1 MKKLSLILLIS
12 SIVLTSCNNTT
23 PTINSPEYIDTL
35 IQEQEN
41 INKEIDTQS
50 NPSYPEDFENIYS
63 SLGKSEESC
72 KGNFYNFYVQ
82 SLEFSEF
89 GVQVQYYDLF
99 KKNNDCLL
107 WYYYAHEMR
116 NYWNVVNLSKNNDI
130 EFETSCMPDYNVEL
144 DTFTYCNAEAI
155 GKTHLEYQAYMSNF

>member
-1 MKKLSLILLIS
+1 
-12 SIVLTSCNNTT
+12 
-23 PTINSPEYIDTL
+23 DTL

-72 KGNFYNFYVQ
+72 KGDFYNFYVQ
-82 SLEFSEF
+82 SLEFAEF
-89 GVQVQYYDLF
+89 DIQVQYYDLF

-107 WYYYAHEMR
+107 
-116 NYWNVVNLSKNNDI
+116 
-130 EFETSCMPDYNVEL
+130 
-144 DTFTYCNAEAI
+144 
-155 GKTHLEYQAYMSNF
+155 